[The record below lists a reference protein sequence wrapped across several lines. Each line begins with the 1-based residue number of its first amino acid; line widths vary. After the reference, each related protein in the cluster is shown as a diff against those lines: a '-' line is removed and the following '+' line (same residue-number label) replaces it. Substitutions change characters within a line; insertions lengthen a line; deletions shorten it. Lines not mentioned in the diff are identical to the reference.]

1 MFGNMH
7 QSCQEKTYSNS
18 SYKEVFLIYILGQ
31 SESSHI
37 VFAWWLCMSAKISE
51 ILGYVSVQPEQ
62 TRKGLLCN

>member
-18 SYKEVFLIYILGQ
+18 SCKEEIFLIYILGQ

-37 VFAWWLCMSAKISE
+37 VFAWWL
-51 ILGYVSVQPEQ
+51 YVSKDLRDPWLYEC
-62 TRKGLLCN
+62 TT